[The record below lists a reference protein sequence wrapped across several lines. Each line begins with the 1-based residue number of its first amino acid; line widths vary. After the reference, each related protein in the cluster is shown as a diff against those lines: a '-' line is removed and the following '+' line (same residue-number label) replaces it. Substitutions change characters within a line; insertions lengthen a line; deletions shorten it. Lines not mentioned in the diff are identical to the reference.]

1 MRKKASRIG
10 KSESMKMKFFTPE
23 RKLMNRQK
31 KNHGLSL
38 VELLVSFSL
47 VTLLIT
53 GTLQL
58 AVHSLLIHRNASLN
72 LKTSEFAAS
81 LLEYLKS
88 LPFESEELK
97 EVHKSEVIKEPGSL
111 ETFRREWRIEDI
123 TANLKKVEVECFS
136 ESHPQRKTGL
146 VLYLSRELG
155 F

>member
-1 MRKKASRIG
+1 MQKR
-10 KSESMKMKFFTPE
+10 F
-23 RKLMNRQK
+23 LMNKQK
-31 KNHGLSL
+31 KNQGVSL

-58 AVHSLLIHRNASLN
+58 TVHSLLIHRNASLN
-72 LKTSEFAAS
+72 LKTAELAAS
-81 LLEYLKS
+81 LLEYLRS

-97 EVHKSEVIKEPGSL
+97 EARKSEVIREPGSL
-111 ETFRREWRIEDI
+111 QTFRREWKIEDI
-123 TANLKKVEVECFS
+123 SANLKKVEVACFS

>member
-1 MRKKASRIG
+1 M
-10 KSESMKMKFFTPE
+10 
-23 RKLMNRQK
+23 
-31 KNHGLSL
+31 
-38 VELLVSFSL
+38 ELLVSFSL
-47 VTLLIT
+47 ITLLLT

-58 AVHSLLIHRNASLN
+58 TVHSLLLHRNASLN
-72 LKTSEFAAS
+72 LKTAELAAS

-97 EVHKSEVIKEPGSL
+97 EGRQSEVIREQGSL

-123 TANLKKVEVECFS
+123 SKNLKKVEVECFS
-136 ESHPQRKTGL
+136 ESRPQRKTGL

>member
-1 MRKKASRIG
+1 
-10 KSESMKMKFFTPE
+10 
-23 RKLMNRQK
+23 MNRQK
-31 KNHGLSL
+31 KNQGLSL
-38 VELLVSFSL
+38 VELLVSFCL

-58 AVHSLLIHRNASLN
+58 TVHSLLIHRNASLN
-72 LKTSEFAAS
+72 LKTAELAAS

-97 EVHKSEVIKEPGSL
+97 EARKSEVIREQGSL

-123 TANLKKVEVECFS
+123 SENLKKVEVKCFS
-136 ESHPQRKTGL
+136 ECRPQRKTGL

>member
-1 MRKKASRIG
+1 MQKR
-10 KSESMKMKFFTPE
+10 F
-23 RKLMNRQK
+23 LMTRQK
-31 KNHGLSL
+31 KNQGLSL

-47 VTLLIT
+47 VALLIT

-58 AVHSLLIHRNASLN
+58 TVHSLLIHRNASLN
-72 LKTSEFAAS
+72 LKTAELAAS

-97 EVHKSEVIKEPGSL
+97 EASKFEVIREPGSL
-111 ETFRREWRIEDI
+111 ETFRREWSIENI
-123 TANLKKVEVECFS
+123 SENLKRVEVKCFS
-136 ESHPQRKTGL
+136 ESRPQRKTGL